1 MSLKVAVG
9 ASTFADSSD
18 KPLAML
24 KEKEIEVIKN
34 PFGRRLT
41 KAEIIKHLQCVDGLL
56 AGLEPLD
63 EDVFS
68 QATNLRAIARIGI
81 GMDNVDKA
89 AAARHNIKVSNTP
102 DGPTDAVAEMTLT
115 GLLALNH
122 RLVNLNADIH
132 AGVWK
137 KRMGQSIQGQK
148 ILVIGYGRIGR
159 KVTALLSS
167 LGADVMIYDK
177 YNSQDSSCTIEDGL
191 KNAAA
196 VTLHVSGSD
205 EVLGAK
211 ELDLMPKGAF
221 LLNSARGGV
230 VDEDALYERLQ
241 DGRIG
246 GFWGDALWQEPYKG
260 KLCGCDNAI
269 LTPHVCT
276 YTAECREKME
286 IDAVKN
292 LLNDLGL

>member
-9 ASTFADSSD
+9 ASSFADSSD
-18 KPLAML
+18 KPLDML
-24 KEKEIEVIKN
+24 KEKGIEVIKN

-41 KAEIIKHLQCVDGLL
+41 KAEIIGHLHGVDGLL

-63 EDVFS
+63 EEVFS
-68 QATNLRAIARIGI
+68 QVPNLRAIARIGI
-81 GMDNVDKA
+81 GMDNVDKE

-122 RLVNLNADIH
+122 RLVNLNADVH

-137 KRMGQSIQGQK
+137 KRMGQSIKGQK
-148 ILVIGYGRIGR
+148 VLVVGYGRIGR
-159 KVTALLSS
+159 RVTELLSL

-177 YNSQDSSCTIEDGL
+177 YNAQDSTCTLEDGL
-191 KNAAA
+191 HSAA
-196 VTLHVSGSD
+196 VVTMHVSGND

-211 ELDLMPKGAF
+211 ELDLMPEGAL

-230 VDEDALYERLQ
+230 VNEDALYERLQ

-276 YTAECREKME
+276 YTAECREQME
-286 IDAVKN
+286 TDAVKN
-292 LLNDLGL
+292 LLQDLGL